1 MQAAARKILY
11 LKPPLK
17 VRFVWKH
24 YRHNNRKLDREG
36 EREMTTFSN
45 PAYSVILVLQLTHLV
60 SDLLFNSSTI
70 IIGTKNPILLLVIFL
85 LQDMGLILAAVLIF
99 LIFFNTYA
107 FKAGLLSI
115 LVRKFSATLVVSF
128 LYFALTLSYHAWSL
142 DLQWRRPNSYIWS
155 EGLLALYV
163 LQKLLAVVYY
173 YLYKRAALRLGDSKY
188 YEDSTWL
195 RKHLNMR

>member
-1 MQAAARKILY
+1 
-11 LKPPLK
+11 
-17 VRFVWKH
+17 
-24 YRHNNRKLDREG
+24 
-36 EREMTTFSN
+36 MTTFSN

-70 IIGTKNPILLLVIFL
+70 VIATKNPILLLVIFL

-107 FKAGLLSI
+107 FKAGLLSV

-128 LYFALTLSYHAWSL
+128 LYFVLTLSYHAWSL
-142 DLQWRRPNSYIWS
+142 DLQWGRPNSYIWN
-155 EGLLALYV
+155 EGLQALYV

-195 RKHLNMR
+195 RKHLNTR